1 MQQRFEPLAAFE
13 RAQLA
18 QVLAGSIC
26 AGELIAAE
34 AALFVGAVSA
44 FMRPPQLC
52 SDALLVD
59 RQVAY
64 FDLAGNRPCRCDVAR
79 RQLGV
84 AFARIAQSHG
94 TPALH
99 ASPHSGLTRASDLK
113 GISGMGT

>member
-1 MQQRFEPLAAFE
+1 LQQRFEPLAAFE
-13 RAQLA
+13 QAQLA

-64 FDLAGNRPCRCDVAR
+64 FDLARTALVAAMLR
-79 RQLGV
+79 VGSW
-84 AFARIAQSHG
+84 A
-94 TPALH
+94 
-99 ASPHSGLTRASDLK
+99 
-113 GISGMGT
+113 